1 LVEVFKDSALALPPL
16 NTTLARRMMEP
27 TRIYQALQGVRGRQ
41 PVDMAALEKLMVQFS
56 YLVVEQRWIK
66 EIDINPLLASSERLV
81 ALDARVVVHGPE
93 VTEDKLPKL
102 AIRPYPSQYVATL
115 TMKDGTLANIRPI
128 RPEDEPLM
136 VKFHNMLSERSVMMR
151 YTYQIALSE
160 RVAHER
166 LVRICFN
173 DYDRELA
180 LVADHEDPYTGEP
193 EIMAVGRM
201 TKVPGTDDAQFAI
214 LVADPFQ
221 RRGLGAGLL
230 RHLMDVAK
238 QEKIRHL
245 KAEFLI
251 DNSVTRR
258 MCEKLG
264 FRLEKV
270 AGEGMVKAEIAIQ

>member
-1 LVEVFKDSALALPPL
+1 
-16 NTTLARRMMEP
+16 
-27 TRIYQALQGVRGRQ
+27 
-41 PVDMAALEKLMVQFS
+41 
-56 YLVVEQRWIK
+56 
-66 EIDINPLLASSERLV
+66 
-81 ALDARVVVHGPE
+81 
-93 VTEDKLPKL
+93 
-102 AIRPYPSQYVATL
+102 
-115 TMKDGTLANIRPI
+115 
-128 RPEDEPLM
+128 M

-151 YTYQIALSE
+151 YTHQIALSE

-180 LVADHEDPYTGEP
+180 LVVDHEDPYTGEP
-193 EIMAVGRM
+193 EIMAVGRI
-201 TKVPGTDDAQFAI
+201 TKVSGTDDAQFAI

-221 RRGLGAGLL
+221 RRGLGAELL
-230 RHLMDVAK
+230 RQMKAVAK

-258 MCEKLG
+258 MYEKLG

-270 AGEGMVKAEIAIQ
+270 AGEGIVKAEIAIQ